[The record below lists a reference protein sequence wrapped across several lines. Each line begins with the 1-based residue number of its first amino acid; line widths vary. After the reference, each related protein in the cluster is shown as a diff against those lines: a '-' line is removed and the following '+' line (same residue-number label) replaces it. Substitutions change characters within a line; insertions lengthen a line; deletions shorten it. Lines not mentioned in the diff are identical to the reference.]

1 VRWLTDLS
9 IRTKLYAKVV
19 VIVFSLLL
27 ILGLSSWLLATYQVD
42 GPVYKEIVK
51 AHELNTELTPA
62 VITMDRPF
70 LLLRGLL
77 DARDDNEVEQGSAEL
92 QKMEQL
98 YRSRLLD
105 HWKRELPDGPLK
117 KILLEKSNPPAEE
130 IFRLAREKIVPALPV
145 KDKGKGDPVRLFQT
159 RIIPLFNQHMQAI
172 NEASTMTKQEAD
184 KLASDGSHKTRV
196 WQWVLWLLC
205 GLLIAAT
212 AVANTYLAREIVS
225 STRLLQSRLKEMA
238 SGAGDLTARVAVDSH
253 DELGD
258 LAGSI
263 NALIA
268 KIHVLVSKIRES
280 SLQLLATASEIAAT
294 ARQQEGTAQGLS
306 ASTTEVAAA
315 VREIS
320 ATSQELARTMEH
332 VYSNATQAAD
342 LASSG
347 RTQLGDMEKEMEQL
361 VYSTASISGKLATI
375 REKADNI
382 NVVVTTITKVADQT
396 NLLSIN
402 AAIEAEKAGE
412 YGRGFLVVAREIRR
426 LADQTAVAT
435 LDIENIVRQMQE
447 AVSAGVMQMDK
458 FGEEVRR
465 GVSRIGEINGKT
477 GRIIEEVQG
486 LRSRFQHVNE
496 GMRNQ
501 SAGAAQINEAM
512 AQIANSTQQTQAAL
526 EEFHRATANLRS
538 AVEGVN
544 QEIAAFRV

>member
-1 VRWLTDLS
+1 MRRLTDVS
-9 IRTKLYAKVV
+9 IRTKLYGKVV
-19 VIVFSLLL
+19 IIVLSLLV
-27 ILGLSSWLLATYQVD
+27 ILGLGSWLLATYQVD
-42 GPVYKEIVK
+42 GPVYHQITH
-51 AHELNTELTPA
+51 AHELNAELEPS
-62 VITMDRPF
+62 VIALHRPY

-77 DARDDNEVEQGSAEL
+77 DARDGEEVTQGASELRAFEQE
-92 QKMEQL
+92 
-98 YRSRLLD
+98 YRRRLEY
-105 HWKRELPDGPLK
+105 WKKELPDGPLRR
-117 KILLEKSNPPAEE
+117 KIVDESYPPADE
-130 IFRLAREKIVPALPV
+130 IFRVGREEIVPALAAKEKASPV
-145 KDKGKGDPVRLFQT
+145 KVFREK
-159 RIIPLFNQHMQAI
+159 IMPLHKEHMKAI
-172 NEASTMTKQEAD
+172 KEAITLAHQEATQLETD
-184 KLASDGSHKTRV
+184 ARQSTRY
-196 WQWVLWLLC
+196 WQRVLWGLC
-205 GLLIAAT
+205 LLLIALT
-212 AVANTYLAREIVS
+212 AVANTYLAREIV
-225 STRLLQSRLKEMA
+225 TTTHLLTSRVKEMA
-238 SGAGDLTARVAVDSH
+238 SGAGDLTARLALDNH
-253 DELGD
+253 DEMGD

-294 ARQQEGTAQGLS
+294 SRQQEGTAQGLS

-320 ATSQELARTMEH
+320 ATSQELARTMEQ
-332 VYSNATQAAD
+332 VYTSASQAAD

-347 RTQLGDMEKEMEQL
+347 RAQLGGMEGEMQQL
-361 VYSTASISGKLATI
+361 VHSTASISGKLATI

-435 LDIENIVRQMQE
+435 LDIDTIVRQMQE

-458 FGEEVRR
+458 FAEEVRS
-465 GVSRIGEINGKT
+465 GVARIGQLNSNT

-486 LRSRFQHVNE
+486 LRGRFQQVNE

-512 AQIANSTQQTQAAL
+512 AQIASGTQQTQAAL
-526 EEFHRATANLRS
+526 AEFHRATANLRA